1 MEEITID
8 GMQENAF
15 RRSIEDMLR
24 FGDADSAA
32 KRLRGLIEPYT
43 GDGKALPRRFLNI
56 TPSDIAL
63 AGWGDLQSSI
73 EKFDR
78 PEHQVSALSL
88 VLGEPEK
95 GRARPDDTGLLAP
108 WVETSYFSDEAYPF
122 SDADR
127 GDLLDGYSSF
137 GCEWAG
143 DVEGVDH
150 ALAVEGVDDLYGA
163 LVRLETRLL
172 DSEAPGDEDIRAGTL
187 GSCYLSVLIHQAVRE
202 TIRKQGLP
210 RPLCVMAGTSG
221 IYPFFDAPVMSSDEY
236 VAKGVIVPIAAA
248 PLPEPVD
255 AADGASAAPA
265 NAEREEGS
273 LLSLSVRPL
282 KKKPVLMLDPAELEN
297 GLEAMATAQIMG
309 QSYTMPAPV
318 PVAHDYE
325 PEVLN
330 EPEMAAVEPELE
342 PEAAAEPELMPEP
355 EPEPV
360 PEPTMIQA
368 EPEVVPEAVMA
379 QPEPEPAH
387 IANETPTADEW
398 AWPEREPEPAVPT
411 TDDSP
416 FEPWHDD
423 FVATETYVQTSLAP
437 GPEPESRGHSLRA
450 RFAVAEVVEKQRV
463 SLWQALVDWVMAKLG
478 RR

>member
-8 GMQENAF
+8 GMQENVF

-95 GRARPDDTGLLAP
+95 GRARPDETGLLAP

-150 ALAVEGVDDLYGA
+150 ALTIEGVDDLYGA
-163 LVRLETRLL
+163 LVQLESRLL
-172 DSEAPGDEDIRAGTL
+172 GSEAPGDEDIRAGTL

-248 PLPEPVD
+248 PLPEPFD
-255 AADGASAAPA
+255 AADTASAAPV

-309 QSYTMPAPV
+309 QSFTLPAPMAVV
-318 PVAHDYE
+318 PDYE
-325 PEVLN
+325 PEVWA
-330 EPEMAAVEPELE
+330 EPELATVEPALE
-342 PEAAAEPELMPEP
+342 PEAVVESETIR

-360 PEPTMIQA
+360 PEPVIIQA
-368 EPEVVPEAVMA
+368 EPEVVSEAVVA
-379 QPEPEPAH
+379 QPEPEPEPAH
-387 IANETPTADEW
+387 IADEAPIADSW
-398 AWPEREPEPAVPT
+398 TWPEQEPEAAVPT

-416 FEPWHDD
+416 LEPWHDD

-450 RFAVAEVVEKQRV
+450 RFAVAEVVEEQRV
-463 SLWQALVDWVMAKLG
+463 SLWQVLVDWVMAKLG